1 MLHSVIE
8 VRVGVQDISQAI
20 NFYQN
25 VFGFEVLESHL
36 DHALVGVAHSPLG
49 RIRLLQR
56 PGLERKQPK
65 LWTVGPRLLGMYS
78 RDLAAT
84 LQRFEAAGGDVRPK
98 VSYPYGPG
106 LMTEAVASDI
116 NGVWWTMPQIGADGV
131 RQPSPALEIDSVR
144 ENGELHTVVTVV
156 NNVDEGIRFYRDAG
170 GMTLLFDGEMSGEVF
185 EEMTGMPK
193 GASLRLAFL
202 VGPDKAPARIELMSF
217 SGIGEVDE
225 PTTPPG
231 GIESIQMRVDNV
243 DKSAKSFVEHGF
255 TVGREGPGAFVIG
268 PAGLLIELIA

>member
-1 MLHSVIE
+1 MLFRS
-8 VRVGVQDISQAI
+8 
-20 NFYQN
+20 
-25 VFGFEVLESHL
+25 
-36 DHALVGVAHSPLG
+36 
-49 RIRLLQR
+49 
-56 PGLERKQPK
+56 
-65 LWTVGPRLLGMYS
+65 
-78 RDLAAT
+78 
-84 LQRFEAAGGDVRPK
+84 
-98 VSYPYGPG
+98 
-106 LMTEAVASDI
+106 
-116 NGVWWTMPQIGADGV
+116 
-131 RQPSPALEIDSVR
+131 
-144 ENGELHTVVTVV
+144 
-156 NNVDEGIRFYRDAG
+156 DAG

-268 PAGLLIELIA
+268 PSGLLIELIA